1 MCADSHVAFRLI
13 VGASVLRVPDSGG
26 WMRCMVRLTI

>member
-1 MCADSHVAFRLI
+1 MCADSYAVFRLI
-13 VGASVLRVPDSGG
+13 VGDSVLRAADLGG